1 MKQKRLTKDEKANRV
16 TAQRISM
23 ALILCN
29 VLDAD
34 SGVSDG
40 IKGAVA
46 SSLINMMND
55 SFIPKDD
62 EKLAN
67 LINNSIDNFCAEME
81 EKTGSE
87 NYREEVLMVQ
97 ISKAKRMLNEVNA
110 HIEKIKR
117 IKEGENILNNICL
130 N

>member
-1 MKQKRLTKDEKANRV
+1 MKQKRLTKADKADRV
-16 TAQRISM
+16 NHQRVSM
-23 ALILCN
+23 VLILCN
-29 VLDAD
+29 VLDAR
-34 SGVSDG
+34 SGVSDS

-46 SSLINMMND
+46 SSLINMIDTVFVPGDDD
-55 SFIPKDD
+55 S
-62 EKLAN
+62 LAK

-87 NYREEVLMVQ
+87 NYREALMFQ
-97 ISKAKRMLNEVNA
+97 IKKAKQMLNEVKA
-110 HIEKIKR
+110 GIEKLNR